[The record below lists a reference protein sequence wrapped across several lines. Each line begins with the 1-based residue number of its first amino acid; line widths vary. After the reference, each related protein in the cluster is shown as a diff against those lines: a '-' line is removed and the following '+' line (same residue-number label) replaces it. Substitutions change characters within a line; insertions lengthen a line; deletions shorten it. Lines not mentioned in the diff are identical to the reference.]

1 MKKNNFSYWFIL
13 VLFLAVGTVSWRV
26 YFKSYVQE
34 DNLSIHHFPK
44 VIGDWV
50 SEEIPVSD
58 DDKALLET
66 DNVFVRRY
74 VNSSD
79 EEVFLFV
86 VYSENN
92 RKVSHP
98 PEICYTGGGATILS
112 NVYDSISTDSKDFL
126 IDVRR
131 LKIEKGRVIQ
141 IFAYWFK
148 VGESFTASYW
158 KQQGLIAFKSLLGQP
173 ASSALIRISS
183 TVKNN
188 NDSDATQ
195 RIKKF
200 GKLIIPHLKVYLP

>member
-1 MKKNNFSYWFIL
+1 MKTNNFGYWFIL
-13 VLFLAVGTVSWRV
+13 ALFLAVGTLSWRV

-44 VIGDWV
+44 VIGNWV
-50 SEEIPVSD
+50 SENLPITD
-58 DDKALLET
+58 DEKAILET

-74 VNSSD
+74 TNASD
-79 EEVFLFV
+79 EEVFLFI

-98 PEICYTGGGATILS
+98 PEICYTGGGAMILS
-112 NVYDSISTDSKDFL
+112 SVSDSIPTDFKDL
-126 IDVRR
+126 SIDVRR
-131 LKIEKGRVIQ
+131 LKIERGRTMQ

-148 VGESFTASYW
+148 VGDSFTSNYW
-158 KQQGLIAFKSLLGQP
+158 KQQGLIAYKSLLGQP

-188 NDSDATQ
+188 SDADATR

-200 GKLIIPHLKVYLP
+200 GKLIVPHLKLYLP